1 MGTGSAGAVGGRRD
15 ALPTHS
21 PREAGTHHQ
30 HRWSGEAPPCSI
42 LPGRGQGV
50 AGDRSL
56 RLAGGGWPRESL
68 PPRSSASSFILRS
81 VPCLS
86 QLSAFLP
93 PAGPSPRPPRAVPL
107 RLPRAAFLRLLFPR
121 SHSSP
126 PPPAFSLFKSI
137 LSQRSGWENTALG
150 TAGRNAL
157 ESGLFLP
164 ATVEVAESPGGTI
177 PGTRVT
183 THPTPTP
190 PLGGWAVGAQNSG
203 EEEGGRT
210 QPPLLCGHPAATC
223 DLRLRKT
230 GPVLRVGHLGTSP
243 REILA
248 VLHCGWR
255 KLTESPVRRV
265 VCGPREESW
274 GSAGTPGQSS
284 VLENPQLRP
293 RERAGWPERLM
304 RTGWWGRLSPESKQK
319 VH

>member
-15 ALPTHS
+15 PLPTHS

-30 HRWSGEAPPCSI
+30 HRWSGEARPCSI

-107 RLPRAAFLRLLFPR
+107 PLPLAAFLPLVFPR

-126 PPPAFSLFKSI
+126 APPAFSLFKSI

-177 PGTRVT
+177 PGARVT
-183 THPTPTP
+183 THRTPHRPWEAGRWEPKTQGRRERSHPAPSSVWTP
-190 PLGGWAVGAQNSG
+190 CSYLRSQTQENWTIPEGCSPRDQPQRNPSCSALWLAEADREPCAQSRVWTTGGELGLCRNPRPVVCAGKPPAEA
-203 EEEGGRT
+203 EREGG
-210 QPPLLCGHPAATC
+210 
-223 DLRLRKT
+223 
-230 GPVLRVGHLGTSP
+230 
-243 REILA
+243 LA
-248 VLHCGWR
+248 
-255 KLTESPVRRV
+255 
-265 VCGPREESW
+265 
-274 GSAGTPGQSS
+274 
-284 VLENPQLRP
+284 
-293 RERAGWPERLM
+293 
-304 RTGWWGRLSPESKQK
+304 
-319 VH
+319 

>member
-1 MGTGSAGAVGGRRD
+1 MGTRSAGAVGGRRD

-68 PPRSSASSFILRS
+68 PPRSSASSLILRS

-126 PPPAFSLFKSI
+126 APPAFSLFKSI

-177 PGTRVT
+177 RARGSPR
-183 THPTPTP
+183 TP
-190 PLGGWAVGAQNSG
+190 PQHRPWEAGRWEPKTQGRRGGLAPSPLFCVDTLQLPAISDSG
-203 EEEGGRT
+203 
-210 QPPLLCGHPAATC
+210 
-223 DLRLRKT
+223 
-230 GPVLRVGHLGTSP
+230 
-243 REILA
+243 
-248 VLHCGWR
+248 
-255 KLTESPVRRV
+255 KLD
-265 VCGPREESW
+265 
-274 GSAGTPGQSS
+274 QS
-284 VLENPQLRP
+284 
-293 RERAGWPERLM
+293 
-304 RTGWWGRLSPESKQK
+304 
-319 VH
+319 

>member
-1 MGTGSAGAVGGRRD
+1 MGKYG
-15 ALPTHS
+15 
-21 PREAGTHHQ
+21 
-30 HRWSGEAPPCSI
+30 
-42 LPGRGQGV
+42 
-50 AGDRSL
+50 AGDSREECFRVRPFPSCHSGSG
-56 RLAGGGWPRESL
+56 REPRGHYPGHAGHHAPH
-68 PPRSSASSFILRS
+68 P
-81 VPCLS
+81 
-86 QLSAFLP
+86 
-93 PAGPSPRPPRAVPL
+93 
-107 RLPRAAFLRLLFPR
+107 
-121 SHSSP
+121 
-126 PPPAFSLFKSI
+126 
-137 LSQRSGWENTALG
+137 NT
-150 TAGRNAL
+150 
-157 ESGLFLP
+157 
-164 ATVEVAESPGGTI
+164 
-177 PGTRVT
+177 
-183 THPTPTP
+183 
-190 PLGGWAVGAQNSG
+190 QNSG

-230 GPVLRVGHLGTSP
+230 GPVLRVVHLGTSP

-304 RTGWWGRLSPESKQK
+304 RTGWWGRLSPESKLK